1 MAAQKPGN
9 GLRACFAG
17 KNESKQAAV
26 RSGRRKESHFTG
38 GAHVTEKRQEVLQ
51 IAHELFRQSPDWV
64 TYFREVLGLEGV
76 IRKAFPEPADLFE
89 FERCAE
95 YREIQNLLAQLR
107 DRRGVKPKEE
117 EPTTVITVRL
127 PKSLHDALR
136 VEAHERKTS
145 INRLC
150 IAKLLQAID
159 EELVAERMIEANG
172 TPVEV

>member
-1 MAAQKPGN
+1 MNDK
-9 GLRACFAG
+9 C
-17 KNESKQAAV
+17 
-26 RSGRRKESHFTG
+26 
-38 GAHVTEKRQEVLQ
+38 QEVLRV
-51 IAHELFRQSPDWV
+51 AEELYRQSPDWM
-64 TYFREVLGLEGV
+64 TFFREILGLEGV
-76 IRKAFPEPADLFE
+76 MRKAFPTTAELFE
-89 FERCAE
+89 FERSPQ
-95 YREIQNLLAQLR
+95 YRDIQNMLSMLR

-159 EELVAERMIEANG
+159 GEMSAERALETDEMAVG
-172 TPVEV
+172 V